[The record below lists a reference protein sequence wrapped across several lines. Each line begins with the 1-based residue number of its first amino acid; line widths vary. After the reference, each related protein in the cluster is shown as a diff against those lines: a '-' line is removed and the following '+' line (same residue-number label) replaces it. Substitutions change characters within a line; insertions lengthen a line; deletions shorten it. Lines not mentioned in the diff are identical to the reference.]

1 MKENLKANLPLH
13 TPTMLQ
19 HCDPLII
26 QQASPVQ
33 LQNHHWEVEVEMEV
47 PKKKQIIKPLA
58 PKFRIKIKNK
68 K

>member
-13 TPTMLQ
+13 TLTMLQ

-33 LQNHHWEVEVEMEV
+33 LQNHHWEVEVEVEMEV
-47 PKKKQIIKPLA
+47 AKKQIIKP
-58 PKFRIKIKNK
+58 
-68 K
+68 